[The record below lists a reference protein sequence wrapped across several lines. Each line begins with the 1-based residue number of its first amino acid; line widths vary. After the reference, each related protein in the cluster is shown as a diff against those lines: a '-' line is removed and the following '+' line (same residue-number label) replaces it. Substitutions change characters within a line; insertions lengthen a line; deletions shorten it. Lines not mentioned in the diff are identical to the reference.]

1 MLNMDSLEGRVVS
14 AALRLAAEKPWS
26 DVSLREIAEAA
37 GTDLAG
43 LRKAFDG
50 KAAIVAAFVRS
61 VDDDVLANAP
71 KPDPAQSPRDALFEV
86 IMARFDALQP
96 HKAALRSLT
105 KDSMLDPALIR
116 TGLKSQAWML
126 QAAGIDADGLD
137 GGVRVA
143 GLAGVYASVFQT
155 WLDDDDPGMAR
166 TMAVLDRRLRR
177 AERTM
182 STLNSVSTGA
192 RGLLN
197 MLRPGSRS
205 GGGSRGDDTFNDNG
219 PASGPSQAGTTF

>member
-1 MLNMDSLEGRVVS
+1 MLNLDTTEGRIVS

-26 DVSLREIAEAA
+26 EVSVREIAEAA
-37 GTDLAG
+37 GTDLVG
-43 LRKAFDG
+43 LRDAFDG
-50 KAAIVAAFVRS
+50 KAAIVAAFVKS
-61 VDDDVLANAP
+61 IDDEVLANAP

-96 HKAALRSLT
+96 HKSALRSIA
-105 KDSMLDPALIR
+105 KDGMLDPALVR
-116 TGLKSQAWML
+116 AGLNSQAWML
-126 QAAGIDADGLD
+126 QAAGIDADGID

-182 STLNSVSTGA
+182 STLNSISTGA
-192 RGLLN
+192 RDFLN

-205 GGGSRGDDTFNDNG
+205 GGGSRGDDTFSDSS
-219 PASGPSQAGTTF
+219 PASGSSQAGTTF